1 MAADRDF
8 EGLRKEHKDLSA
20 DLRRGGILILT
31 VLCILA
37 ISFARACRKVSGP
50 EVKRTVCQVKEL
62 ERTSRVDA
70 NISYIFDLFD
80 TKETCEVPCITPAT
94 GPDSS
99 AHQTTAPTTVVAASP
114 SPSSAVIENPIS
126 SGSPAQSVSPI
137 SATPESLPATESSPQ
152 KKDPTAAERKQA
164 ADCQAQLEGN
174 LEDSAQKW
182 FGVKAPI
189 PGVDISLDLRYW
201 IFILPPL
208 YFLSAIYLHALRKK
222 LELLRILGAQRLKTA
237 KPDEITSLDRLY
249 FEADPVYL
257 RSPSNLATML
267 FVACYLFLPAYLIYR
282 GAPFWQYW
290 DADSLELIIFG
301 FLVLTLY
308 SVSYAH
314 LVTNKIDQEIAGI
327 TNRPIS
333 RNWIRSLLGKA
344 GEIIRMLASRVSPR
358 LPLLI
363 GSILVL
369 LTLFLTITQS
379 GCEVKQFKGY
389 QVVLGEQGAD
399 WFTAIGLF
407 GGVSRYSWVC
417 RVIYCVSLLLA
428 FVGLMLVLVPRLYK
442 LLLRDRVRKT
452 VLTLAGILAFLSL
465 IDFSTSVGIPLTE
478 IPLRLATC
486 AIITGVWFRYSLSTR
501 LTRREKWRRIRPP
514 LLVFAAPFLV
524 SSGIFLVQYLS
535 LIGLLVYFVGVN
547 LLFFGLLQVEY
558 LVRQEREKLGPV
570 VGLRADGGT
579 EIDPLSG

>member
-80 TKETCEVPCITPAT
+80 TKETCEVPCITPAA

-99 AHQTTAPTTVVAASP
+99 AHQTTAATVVPASP

-126 SGSPAQSVSPI
+126 SGSPAQNVSPI

-152 KKDPTAAERKQA
+152 KKDPTAAEKKQA

-208 YFLSAIYLHALRKK
+208 YFLSGIYLHALRKK
-222 LELLRILGAQRLKTA
+222 LELLRTLGAQRLKTA

-267 FVACYLFLPAYLIYR
+267 FVACYLFLPVYLVYR
-282 GAPFWQYW
+282 GAPFWTYW
-290 DADSLELIIFG
+290 EAESLEMIIFG

-327 TNRPIS
+327 TNRPLS
-333 RNWIRSLLGKA
+333 HNWIRSLLAAA
-344 GEIIRMLASRVSPR
+344 GQFIRGLASRVSPR

-363 GSILVL
+363 GSTLVL

-379 GCEVKQFKGY
+379 GCEVKRYSGY

-399 WFTAIGLF
+399 WFTAVGLF
-407 GGVSRYSWVC
+407 GAVSSFSWVW
-417 RVIYCVSLLLA
+417 RVIYCVSLMLA
-428 FVGLMLVLVPRLYK
+428 FVVLILILVPRLYR
-442 LLLRDRVRKT
+442 LLSRNRFRKA
-452 VLTLAGILAFLSL
+452 VLTLAGALLFLT
-465 IDFSTSVGIPLTE
+465 ITDFATRVGE
-478 IPLRLATC
+478 IPFVLITC
-486 AIITGVWFRYSLSTR
+486 AIITGVWFRYSLSTQ
-501 LTRREKWRRIRPP
+501 LTRREKWRRRIRPA
-514 LLVFAAPFLV
+514 LLVFVTPFLIL
-524 SSGIFLVQYLS
+524 SGMFLVQYLI
-535 LIGLLVYFVGVN
+535 LIGLLVYFVGIN
-547 LLFFGLLQVEY
+547 ILFFGLLQVEY
-558 LVRQEREKLGPV
+558 LVSQEWEKLGPV